1 MAEYFEKEIDDI
13 KEIVRKHR
21 HLVYAKRQLYNV
33 IATETYQI
41 YREFKEAGF
50 SVDES
55 LMFTLELFKQWN
67 TKPPTFGE
75 FDD

>member
-1 MAEYFEKEIDDI
+1 MSEYFEKEIDEI

-33 IATETYQI
+33 IATETFQI
-41 YREFKEAGF
+41 YREFIEAGF
-50 SVDES
+50 DDNHAT
-55 LMFTLELFKQWN
+55 LFTLELFKQWQ

-75 FDD
+75 FNE